1 MSKGRAG
8 ERGGEGDQAVEGFCH
23 QLCCVQKKNHNS
35 FPHNLTCT
43 RAKCGTRTCMGRQLG
58 KAWASLE
65 EGGGQ
70 GGGGE
75 VEVNTHLAE
84 NSRHFTLLTPQT
96 AVT

>member
-23 QLCCVQKKNHNS
+23 QLRSVQKKNHNS

-43 RAKCGTRTCMGRQLG
+43 RAKCGTRTCMGRQQGNKARLG
-58 KAWASLE
+58 LAWGREAGK
-65 EGGGQ
+65 EG
-70 GGGGE
+70 
-75 VEVNTHLAE
+75 EVNTHLAE
-84 NSRHFTLLTPQT
+84 ESRHFTLLTPQT